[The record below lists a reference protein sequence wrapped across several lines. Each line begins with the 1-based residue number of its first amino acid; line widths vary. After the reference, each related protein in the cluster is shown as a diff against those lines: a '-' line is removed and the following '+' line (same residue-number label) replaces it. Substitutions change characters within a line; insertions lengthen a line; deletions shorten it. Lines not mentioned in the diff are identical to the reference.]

1 MRGKSLRFNEN
12 YRKDERGEKRMIKVA
27 IAGLGF
33 MGKMHLGVYLNLAN
47 AEVAALCDATA
58 DSLDIKSL
66 DSGGNIET
74 ASRKV
79 NLDSV
84 KKYVDYDEMLRKG
97 GFDVVDVCLPT
108 YLHTE
113 YVLKALDAGYH
124 VFCEKPMAGSIEETV
139 KILKKIEETKKLF
152 GVGQCLRYWPAYAE
166 IKKIVDEMKYGK
178 VRYAEFARFS
188 MSPDWSWK
196 SWLTDSKRSGNAA
209 LDLHIHD
216 VDMILYFFGFPNSV
230 RSTGVVEE
238 DGSVSHISTLYS
250 YNDLVVTSTGGWICT
265 KSFGFNMRALLILE
279 KATIELDFSKEGV
292 VTVFPADGESYP
304 LPLPEGD
311 GYYYEL
317 KDFISSV
324 EKGELSGIVTPQ
336 SAADSVRLC
345 LEEINSVKEKREIK
359 LRDNE

>member
-1 MRGKSLRFNEN
+1 
-12 YRKDERGEKRMIKVA
+12 MIKVA

-188 MSPDWSWK
+188 MRPDWSWK

-216 VDMILYFFGFPNSV
+216 VDMILCCDFNGRMDLHKIVRIQHESLLDTGKGNNRARFFQGN
-230 RSTGVVEE
+230 RG
-238 DGSVSHISTLYS
+238 YS
-250 YNDLVVTSTGGWICT
+250 FSRRWRILSPPFAG
-265 KSFGFNMRALLILE
+265 RRRLLL
-279 KATIELDFSKEGV
+279 
-292 VTVFPADGESYP
+292 
-304 LPLPEGD
+304 
-311 GYYYEL
+311 
-317 KDFISSV
+317 
-324 EKGELSGIVTPQ
+324 
-336 SAADSVRLC
+336 
-345 LEEINSVKEKREIK
+345 
-359 LRDNE
+359 